1 MQRTI
6 ILCNHIFSIG
16 KVLQAV
22 SPQKWSALP
31 ILYHFENGIKVNIE
45 TNPKEGGGISSP
57 CVNAG
62 VSMPRI

>member
-22 SPQKWSALP
+22 SPQGGVP
-31 ILYHFENGIKVNIE
+31 CQYYIILKAELK
-45 TNPKEGGGISSP
+45 
-57 CVNAG
+57 
-62 VSMPRI
+62 

>member
-45 TNPKEGGGISSP
+45 TNPKKEAAFP
-57 CVNAG
+57 PHA
-62 VSMPRI
+62 

>member
-6 ILCNHIFSIG
+6 ILCNLIFSIG

-22 SPQKWSALP
+22 SPQGGVPCQL
-31 ILYHFENGIKVNIE
+31 LYHFEKGVKVNIE